1 MDAFALWKQE
11 VDAEQDRLENTGQ
24 QLSEAE
30 QLRRIDTYWVSVV
43 RDIQADDPYAFGK
56 IETIR
61 AFAGRAD
68 GEYPL
73 TYAALRSLPRL
84 DTAPSLARMRREIA
98 EAADDLYRRNPS
110 ASSHDLVD
118 MMDGKLTNYI
128 SDLRKDDP
136 KYLEKKKYFK
146 DLLWSGML
154 PNAAATFERKGH
166 GTPYSMDRIREE
178 AIAARQARQGGR
190 RTRRRGG
197 NPTKTEVSNPAW
209 NIPKPKPATVVVSN
223 PIASLPRPPKPNPAA
238 GTGLFTGGRRKTLRR
253 RRRRTGGMKPA
264 DNKLLEAI
272 YSQSVPEVKA
282 ALAEGADPNGVNPE
296 DHNRMFSE
304 YAFDIVDR
312 DIRRETIKALMKSG
326 LNLTQ
331 KSEFSENTPLI
342 NAVHKDDDELVQ
354 MMIDGGSPVDAK
366 GSEGGTAL
374 YWAVDNM
381 PLNPAAGWG
390 GAAGRIQRIMKMLMK
405 AGANPQLVYDA
416 LAAYPEALAEAK
428 TKIERI
434 RNPAMAIEVG
444 VKKELPTPLPGKI
457 RGFLGSS
464 RRRRQRS

>member
-1 MDAFALWKQE
+1 M
-11 VDAEQDRLENTGQ
+11 
-24 QLSEAE
+24 EA
-30 QLRRIDTYWVSVV
+30 
-43 RDIQADDPYAFGK
+43 YA
-56 IETIR
+56 
-61 AFAGRAD
+61 
-68 GEYPL
+68 
-73 TYAALRSLPRL
+73 
-84 DTAPSLARMRREIA
+84 
-98 EAADDLYRRNPS
+98 
-110 ASSHDLVD
+110 H
-118 MMDGKLTNYI
+118 
-128 SDLRKDDP
+128 RK
-136 KYLEKKKYFK
+136 
-146 DLLWSGML
+146 
-154 PNAAATFERKGH
+154 RK
-166 GTPYSMDRIREE
+166 
-178 AIAARQARQGGR
+178 
-190 RTRRRGG
+190 TRRRARRGRGG
-197 NPTKTEVSNPAW
+197 NPPKTEVSNPAW
-209 NIPKPKPATVVVSN
+209 NLTKPKPATVVVSN

-238 GTGLFTGGRRKTLRR
+238 GTGLFTGGRRKSLRR

-272 YSQSVPEVKA
+272 YSQSVPGVKA
-282 ALAEGADPNGVNPE
+282 ALAEGADPNAVNPE
-296 DHNRMFSE
+296 DGNRMFSE

-381 PLNPAAGWG
+381 PLNPAAGLP
-390 GAAGRIQRIMKMLMK
+390 GAAGRIQTIMKMLLK

-416 LAAYPEALAEAK
+416 LAAYPEALAQAK

-434 RNPAMAIEVG
+434 RNPGMAIEVG
-444 VKKELPTPLPGKI
+444 VKKELPTPLPAKI

-464 RRRRQRS
+464 RRRS